1 MSFLGRLHSN
11 YVHSRRVT
19 VLRDSLS
26 ELIPPNAT
34 VLDVG
39 CGDGLVSRLIMD
51 RRPDVEL
58 SGIDVMVRSETR
70 IAVTEFDGS
79 EIPFPDKSFDA
90 VMFVDVLHHT
100 NDPLILLREAKRVA
114 RKFILIKD
122 HRRNGLLAGS
132 TLRFMDWI
140 GNAHHGVALP
150 YNYWPHD
157 RWRQGFTELDLK
169 ISDWNQSFQLYPPI
183 ANLAFGRSLHFIAR
197 LNIPT

>member
-1 MSFLGRLHSN
+1 MSFLGRLHTN

-26 ELIPPNAT
+26 DLIPPNST

-39 CGDGLVSRLIMD
+39 CGDGLISRLIMD
-51 RRPDVEL
+51 RRPDVQL

-70 IAVTEFDGS
+70 ISVSEFNGI

-100 NDPLILLREAKRVA
+100 DDPLVLLREAKRVA

-157 RWRQGFTELDLK
+157 RWGQGFSELGLK
-169 ISDWNQSFQLYPPI
+169 VSDWNQNFRLYPVL

-197 LNIPT
+197 LDL